1 METHSFCY
9 NSIYDDKKEV
19 EEMEPA
25 RILKKYFG
33 LNSFKKEQISIIK
46 EILSGRD
53 VLGIL
58 PTGYGKSLCYQVP
71 AMMLMGPTLV
81 ISPLISLMKDQ
92 VDALMDRGI
101 PATFINSSLS
111 LEESNERKRNIR
123 KGKYKLI
130 YVSPESL
137 KLKRFTD
144 LLRDIRPA
152 QIAIDEAHCI
162 SIWGHD
168 FRPSYLT
175 IHDFINTLEKRP
187 VITAFT
193 ATATEA
199 VKNDILLL
207 LHLEDAFSITGNLN
221 RENIYFG
228 VTRPQDE
235 LRELLDQ
242 VNKRKG
248 QQGIIY
254 CQRKKEAEKI
264 RDLLLN
270 EGLKAGL
277 YHGGLEDAKRRE
289 VQDDFSFDR
298 IHIVVATNAFG
309 MGIDK
314 SNVRYV
320 IHLGI
325 PKNIESF
332 YQEAG
337 RAGRDQ
343 SYSESILI
351 YRSGD
356 VNKQNRLLQI
366 SDLTE
371 ERYLI
376 EREKLSVMN
385 QYGTT
390 ELCLRSFVL
399 NYFKGT
405 ALNESE
411 GNCGN
416 CSNCIQEGY
425 MNISMLA
432 RKIVASI
439 KILGKESEEYVLYDF
454 LLGNRSRE
462 LEKHGYTDH
471 RLFGCLKNHRKYYL
485 DKLMLL
491 LLRDEYLLKSEQ
503 EIKIT
508 EKGTHLLYG
517 DEEFIVLRED
527 GEEKQD
533 YHEELLLRLKKARRD
548 MSRMENIAPYIIF
561 HDETLKDIA
570 RRIPMTKKEFM
581 EVRGVGKT
589 KALKYGDIFID
600 EIRKYGESQG
610 QLDEIRKEIQKD
622 PEHTIDQW
630 DTFSLHKE
638 GKTVEEM
645 ASILGIVPG
654 TVVDRLIREHD
665 KGREVNLDALYKSHL
680 EQEILSSVRKLGTGK
695 LRPIKD
701 DLIAQGIEVDYID
714 IKVIFYKHYGIRKK

>member
-1 METHSFCY
+1 
-9 NSIYDDKKEV
+9 
-19 EEMEPA
+19 MEPQK
-25 RILKKYFG
+25 ILKKYFG

-53 VLGIL
+53 VVGIL

-71 AMMLMGPTLV
+71 SMMMKGPTLV

-92 VDALMDRGI
+92 VDALKDRGI
-101 PATFINSSLS
+101 PATYINSSLS

-144 LLRDIRPA
+144 LLRDIGLA
-152 QIAIDEAHCI
+152 QIAVDEAHCI

-175 IHDFINTLEKRP
+175 IDDFIRTLEKRP

-199 VKNDILLL
+199 VKTDILEL
-207 LHLEDAFSITGNLN
+207 LHLEDAFSITGDLN

-228 VTRPQDE
+228 VKRPQDE
-235 LRELLDQ
+235 VSELLIQ
-242 VNKRKG
+242 INERKG

-254 CQRKKEAEKI
+254 CQRKKEAEKV
-264 RDLLLN
+264 RDLLQQ
-270 EGLKAGL
+270 EGHKAGL
-277 YHGGLEDAKRRE
+277 YHGGLEDAVRRK
-289 VQDDFSFDR
+289 VQEDFSFDR
-298 IHIVVATNAFG
+298 IHIVVATSAFG

-351 YRSGD
+351 YRPGD
-356 VNKQNRLLQI
+356 SSKQNRLLQI
-366 SDLTE
+366 SDLTK
-371 ERYLI
+371 ERYEI
-376 EREKLSVMN
+376 EREKLVVMD
-385 QYGTT
+385 QYGKT
-390 ELCLRSFVL
+390 ENCLRAFVL
-399 NYFKGT
+399 NYFKGFPPDD
-405 ALNESE
+405 AKE
-411 GNCGN
+411 NCGN
-416 CSNCIQEGY
+416 CSNCIEEGRI
-425 MNISMLA
+425 NLTVLG
-432 RKIVASI
+432 RKIIAAMR
-439 KILGKESEEYVLYDF
+439 ILGERSEAYLVYDF
-454 LLGNRSRE
+454 LLGSRSRE
-462 LEKHGYTDH
+462 LEKRGYCAH
-471 RLFGCLKNHRKYYL
+471 RYFGSLKNHKKYYL
-485 DKLMLL
+485 DKLMSLL
-491 LLRDEYLLKSEQ
+491 EKEAYLVKHGEQ
-503 EIKIT
+503 LSIT
-508 EKGTHLLYG
+508 EKGNHLLQG
-517 DEEFIVLRED
+517 EGEFIVLREE

-533 YHEELLLRLKKARRD
+533 YHEELLLRLKRVRREI
-548 MSRMENIAPYIIF
+548 SRMEGIAPYIIF
-561 HDETLKDIA
+561 HDETLRDIA
-570 RRIPMTKKEFM
+570 RKIPVTKKEFM
-581 EVRGVGKT
+581 EVRGVGRT
-589 KALKYGDIFID
+589 KALKYGHIFLE

-610 QLDEIRKEIQKD
+610 KLEEIRKEIQKD

-645 ASILGIVPG
+645 ATILGIVQG

-665 KGREVNLDALYKSHL
+665 KGRDVNLDALYKSHL
-680 EQEILSSVRKLGTGK
+680 EQQILHSVQKLGTDK
-695 LRPIKD
+695 LRPIKE
-701 DLIAQGIEVDYID
+701 DLMREGIDVDYID